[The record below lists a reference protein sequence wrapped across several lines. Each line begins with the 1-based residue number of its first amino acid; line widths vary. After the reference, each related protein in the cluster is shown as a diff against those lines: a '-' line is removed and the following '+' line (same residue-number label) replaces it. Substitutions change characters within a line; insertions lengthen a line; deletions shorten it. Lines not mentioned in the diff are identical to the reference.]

1 MQEKGILF
9 RENQNQ
15 RRNVTFHKLYFQVF
29 NGDPTQRVTLSP
41 VSLLKVALA
50 TVPVTEKDDSF
61 VHFNS
66 IPRSPKFFNSEP
78 SRDFLV
84 PTAKV
89 SRIVNDNGRIH
100 LVNMESDKSRIRGGR
115 DD

>member
-1 MQEKGILF
+1 M
-9 RENQNQ
+9 
-15 RRNVTFHKLYFQVF
+15 YFQVF

-100 LVNMESDKSRIRGGR
+100 LVNVESDKSRIGGGR

>member
-1 MQEKGILF
+1 M
-9 RENQNQ
+9 
-15 RRNVTFHKLYFQVF
+15 
-29 NGDPTQRVTLSP
+29 
-41 VSLLKVALA
+41 
-50 TVPVTEKDDSF
+50 
-61 VHFNS
+61 HFNS

-100 LVNMESDKSRIRGGR
+100 LVNVESDKSRIGGGR